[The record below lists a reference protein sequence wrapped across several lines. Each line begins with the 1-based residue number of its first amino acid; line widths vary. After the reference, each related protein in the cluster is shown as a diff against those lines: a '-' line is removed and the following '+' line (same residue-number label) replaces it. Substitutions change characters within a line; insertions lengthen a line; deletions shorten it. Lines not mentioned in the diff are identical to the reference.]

1 MVLEKQLDWS
11 AFIPSSVCKAVSVI
25 IYNFIPLQDRIS
37 GVMISVL
44 SLSMVD
50 RGFKP

>member
-11 AFIPSSVCKAVSVI
+11 AFFPSVCKAVSVI
-25 IYNFIPLQDRIS
+25 IYNFIPLQDHIS

-50 RGFKP
+50 RGFKL